1 MNYGI
6 TQERVLLSLYKLRK
20 WIVAIILLSM
30 MTFVLKY
37 MFDVRNTMNVEVPPQ
52 KTKIEDKDN
61 RIGSMQQSL
70 EITERHKMAFE
81 NYFKNSII
89 AKIDY
94 LNQPTYIIKVPLNLN
109 VPDSSYEREFQIDL
123 YKDDDFFDSV
133 REIINYN
140 LGDTYISELVDC
152 TYSPIKGIATFSVI
166 YPDEETGKIICHL
179 VKDFTL
185 EKLNR
190 YLIEDLSQP
199 QIIAESFINVENI
212 NFSAKQNQYLKQLND
227 LEDNYFSL
235 SNKIEENKT
244 DEDKSDTVVSNQNIS
259 IKKIIFSLILGTF
272 LGLAIS
278 IVIVMIR
285 VIYYSKYV
293 TIQDLTNIYKSD
305 AVALLNVNNVPKFY
319 FSNHL
324 TFSDPE
330 LLISSLIEL
339 FRSDQISLIANGK
352 MLNKLKEM
360 VEGNVSLLECQFDE
374 NTSINDSYNI
384 ENNIVLFVPHEKIT
398 HRAMEATLFNMK
410 VYNNSPD
417 FVIVYE

>member
-212 NFSAKQNQYLKQLND
+212 NFSAKQNQYLKQLNE
-227 LEDNYFSL
+227 LEENYFSL

>member
-1 MNYGI
+1 
-6 TQERVLLSLYKLRK
+6 
-20 WIVAIILLSM
+20 
-30 MTFVLKY
+30 
-37 MFDVRNTMNVEVPPQ
+37 
-52 KTKIEDKDN
+52 
-61 RIGSMQQSL
+61 
-70 EITERHKMAFE
+70 
-81 NYFKNSII
+81 
-89 AKIDY
+89 
-94 LNQPTYIIKVPLNLN
+94 
-109 VPDSSYEREFQIDL
+109 
-123 YKDDDFFDSV
+123 
-133 REIINYN
+133 
-140 LGDTYISELVDC
+140 
-152 TYSPIKGIATFSVI
+152 
-166 YPDEETGKIICHL
+166 
-179 VKDFTL
+179 
-185 EKLNR
+185 
-190 YLIEDLSQP
+190 
-199 QIIAESFINVENI
+199 
-212 NFSAKQNQYLKQLND
+212 
-227 LEDNYFSL
+227 
-235 SNKIEENKT
+235 
-244 DEDKSDTVVSNQNIS
+244 
-259 IKKIIFSLILGTF
+259 
-272 LGLAIS
+272 
-278 IVIVMIR
+278 MIR